1 MLDQSEVASYL
12 LHRELISGAS
22 IVDSDLVVMDVS
34 RRNRN
39 FKVTSQFGPSYLLKQ
54 SASQDG
60 SATLAYES
68 GVYQLLHEL
77 HGDPSLQRYLP
88 RHYAYDKQEN
98 VLILELLRNA
108 PSLQEH
114 HAKGRFST
122 ALAAALG
129 LALSKFHRLTGSAG
143 RNEFSRFSARM
154 PWVLSLHRPS
164 LEMFRDISNA
174 NLQLIRIV
182 QNAPEFQRVLDQ
194 LRQGWR
200 VDSLIHNDLKWD
212 NCLVCSYSKTRRAPE
227 LKIVDWEFA
236 GMGDACWDAGAI
248 FSNYLSFWL
257 NSIPVTGEDP
267 PDRFLELARYPLERM
282 QPAIRRYWKAY
293 VRGMGF
299 EADKAHAMLL
309 RSTKYAAAR
318 LIQTG
323 FEQMQNSVKLTGNL
337 ICLLQ
342 LSLNMMLRPHEA
354 IAHLLGIP
362 LGNESSAND

>member
-1 MLDQSEVASYL
+1 MLDQSNVAAYL

-22 IVDSDLVVMDVS
+22 IVDGDFTVMDVS

-39 FKVTSQFGPSYLLKQ
+39 FKVTSQLGPSYLLKQ
-54 SASQDG
+54 SAGQEGGAS
-60 SATLAYES
+60 LAYES
-68 GVYQLLHEL
+68 GVYQVLHEL
-77 HGDPSLQRYLP
+77 REDRSLQRYLP
-88 RHYAYDKQEN
+88 RHYAYDEQEN
-98 VLILELLRNA
+98 ILILELLRDA

-114 HAKGRFST
+114 HAQGRFST
-122 ALAAALG
+122 AIAAALG
-129 LALSKFHRLTGSAG
+129 LALSKFHRLTSSASRSDFG
-143 RNEFSRFSARM
+143 RFSARM

-182 QNAPEFQRVLDQ
+182 QNAAGLPAILDE

-200 VDSLIHNDLKWD
+200 VDTLIHNDLKWD
-212 NCLVCSYSKTRRAPE
+212 NCLVCSYAKTRRAPQ

-248 FSNYLSFWL
+248 LSSYLSFWL

-267 PDRFLELARYPLERM
+267 PDRFLELARYPLQRM
-282 QPAIRRYWKAY
+282 QPAIRHYWEAY
-293 VRGMGF
+293 VQGMGF
-299 EADKAHAMLL
+299 DASKAQEMLL

-318 LIQTG
+318 LLQTG

-342 LSLNMMLRPHEA
+342 LSLNIMLRPQEA
-354 IAHLLGIP
+354 IAHLLGISF
-362 LGNESSAND
+362 GNESGAND